1 MSNRATAAFI
11 DTDTTVNDVIRTYPN
26 SVSVFNELGIDACCG
41 GDASL
46 TEAARRDGVDLG
58 TLVARLDAIAASSA
72 RAS

>member
-11 DTDTTVNDVIRTYPN
+11 DTGMKVNDVIRTYPG

-46 TEAARRDGVDLG
+46 AEAASRDGVDLG
-58 TLVARLDAIAASSA
+58 TLVARLAAIAASYA
-72 RAS
+72 RTS